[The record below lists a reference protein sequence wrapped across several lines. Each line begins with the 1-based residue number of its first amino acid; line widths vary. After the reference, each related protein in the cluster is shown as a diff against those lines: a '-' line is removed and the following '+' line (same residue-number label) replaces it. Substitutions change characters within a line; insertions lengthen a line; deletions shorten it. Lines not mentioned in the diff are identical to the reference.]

1 MTRANQWAGQY
12 GRAIAAVDHAVKT
25 GTDFR
30 DVAKTFKV
38 HQESMRMSAS
48 KRGILMPG
56 VNPNKNYG
64 KVKQAVVDSHTDGLT
79 YKEAQAKYGHKL
91 QSLYRAA
98 AYLGLTLK
106 KKPSDKTSASIAQ
119 PVEHP
124 PCKRKVVGSIP
135 TAGSLPPTNA

>member
-25 GTDFR
+25 GMNFR
-30 DVAKTFKV
+30 DVAKMFKV
-38 HQESMRMSAS
+38 HQESMRISAN

-79 YKEAQAKYGHKL
+79 YKEAHAKYGHKIK
-91 QSLYRAA
+91 SLYRAA
-98 AYLGLTLK
+98 TYLGLTLRRK
-106 KKPSDKTSASIAQ
+106 RTERTDASIAQ

-135 TAGSLPPTNA
+135 TAGSTTPTNA